1 MLKYTEQRGVG
12 MKVTPLQRLKYMNM
26 FRKYLKEYGQ
36 NYSDTFREFIQEN
49 FLKLTEPGETP
60 DILFQLYCKFGMI
73 PEEQNIYMGFAKMIG
88 EKYGWNNRIL
98 EVGGGYYPIFSKYVD
113 DEQQKSGSGTIT
125 VMDPVLVTDK
135 LGKVKLQKQ
144 EFSRDM
150 DVSDFELLIGIC
162 PCEATKEII
171 SSALFNKKEFFIAL
185 CGCTPSQSYAMP
197 CFGGYDFVYRMWVNA
212 VYSLAKKQEED
223 GFEVVKQHV
232 DNFPY
237 PIISSKR
244 KK

>member
-1 MLKYTEQRGVG
+1 
-12 MKVTPLQRLKYMNM
+12 MKVTPLQRLRYMNM
-26 FRKYLKEYGQ
+26 FKKYLKEYGQ
-36 NYSDTFREFIQEN
+36 NYSDTSREFMQEN

-88 EKYGWNNRIL
+88 EKYGWDNRIL

-113 DEQQKSGSGTIT
+113 DEQQRIGSGTIT
-125 VMDPVLVTDK
+125 VMDPMLVTDK

-150 DVSDFELLIGIC
+150 EVSDFELLIGIC

-171 SSALFNKKEFFIAL
+171 SSALFNKKEFFIAM
-185 CGCTPSQSYAMP
+185 CGCTHFDYYEMP
-197 CFGGYDFVYRMWVNA
+197 YFYGYDFAYRMWVED
-212 VYSLAKKQEED
+212 VYGLAKEQEDD
-223 GFEVVKQHV
+223 GFEVTKQFV

>member
-1 MLKYTEQRGVG
+1 
-12 MKVTPLQRLKYMNM
+12 MKVTALQRLKYMNM

-36 NYSDTFREFIQEN
+36 NYSDTSREFMQEN

-73 PEEQNIYMGFAKMIG
+73 PSEQNIYMGFADMIG
-88 EKYGWNNRIL
+88 QKYGWGTKIL

-113 DEQQKSGSGTIT
+113 DNQQKNGNGTIT
-125 VMDPVLVTDK
+125 VIDPLIVTDK
-135 LGKVKLQKQ
+135 LGRVKLQKK
-144 EFSRDM
+144 EFTRDM
-150 DVSDFELLIGIC
+150 DVSDFELLVGIC

-171 SSALFNKKEFFIAL
+171 SSALFNKKEFFIAM
-185 CGCTPSQSYAMP
+185 CGCIHFDYYPMP
-197 CFGGYDFVYRMWVNA
+197 YFYGSNFAYSMWVDD
-212 VYSLAKKQEED
+212 VYGLAKEQEED
-223 GFEVVKQHV
+223 GFEVTKQYV